1 MKFKPELIDAA
12 PLLVLRTSFPRSGG
26 RKRPPK
32 HDRHHLNGNKV
43 RNEDERLFL
52 ETETPGL
59 PVLGMMPADLGVQE
73 ADRLGIPVFDHVPAL
88 RQAVESMAQQL
99 DAVLVKGLVE

>member
-1 MKFKPELIDAA
+1 
-12 PLLVLRTSFPRSGG
+12 
-26 RKRPPK
+26 
-32 HDRHHLNGNKV
+32 
-43 RNEDERLFL
+43 
-52 ETETPGL
+52 
-59 PVLGMMPADLGVQE
+59 MMPADLGVQE